1 MGVVGQSVARYCLTH
16 NIPIALLND
25 RPLTPEQQNF
35 LTQHGLTCVQGKG
48 AIEPFLATHDQILVS
63 AGIDLRPYQQYAHK
77 FIGELDLFAQ
87 EWHKPFIAITG
98 TVGKTTVTHVLG
110 AVINHLGEPALR
122 SSATSGVVK
131 AVIGG
136 NIGIG
141 LCDLLETATDAQSA
155 ILEVSSFQLE
165 LSKNFAADLAI
176 WTNFSPNHL
185 DRHGT
190 LEAYRDA
197 KNKIITVQRAGQK
210 ALVPAALAGQIK
222 KGAGEIFYFSD
233 TTPLVDELRSAG
245 SDPLFYFDNNEFR
258 CHYQKSSAIIA
269 TITQAP
275 QTILRQN
282 WLIIASALHLL
293 GLTEHI
299 NEAAAY
305 IDTIAK
311 PEHRLE
317 FIGTINGKF
326 FYNDSKSTTPTAT
339 SAALEQFKDKSVT
352 LILGGISKGV
362 DRTPFM
368 QSLPKHISHV
378 ICFGSEAN
386 ELAAACSLPH
396 VTTCATLEQVVKIA
410 HEKSAPGEIILF
422 SPAGASYDLF
432 ANYIERGN
440 LFKRLIFSEKLTF

>member
-1 MGVVGQSVARYCLTH
+1 MKSLGIWGLGVVGQSVARYCLTH
-16 NIPIALLND
+16 NIPVALLND
-25 RPLTPEQQNF
+25 RSLTPEQQEF
-35 LTQHGLTCVQGKG
+35 LTQHGLTCAQGKE
-48 AIEPFLATHDQILVS
+48 AIEPFLAAHDKILVS
-63 AGIDLRPYQQYAHK
+63 AGIDLRSYQHYAHK

-110 AVINHLGEPALR
+110 TVLQHLGQ
-122 SSATSGVVK
+122 K

-136 NIGIG
+136 NIGVG
-141 LCDLLETATDAQSA
+141 LCDLLETAQDAQSA
-155 ILEVSSFQLE
+155 VLEVSSFQLE
-165 LSKNFAADLAI
+165 LSKSFAADLAI

-190 LEAYRDA
+190 LEAYQDA
-197 KNKIITVQRAGQK
+197 KNKIITMQRAGQK
-210 ALVPAALAGQIK
+210 ALVPISLIDQIEKSAGDL
-222 KGAGEIFYFSD
+222 FYFSD
-233 TTPLVDELRSAG
+233 SIPSQDFDAPSPV
-245 SDPLFYFDNNEFR
+245 FYFDNNQLR
-258 CHYQKSSAIIA
+258 CRYQKSCEIIA
-269 TITQAP
+269 TIAQSP

-299 NEAAAY
+299 NEIAAY

-317 FIGTINGKF
+317 FIGTINGKL

-339 SAALEQFKDKSVT
+339 NAALEQFKDKSVT

-368 QSLPKHISHV
+368 QSLPQHISHV
-378 ICFGSEAN
+378 ICFGSEAKD
-386 ELAAACSLPH
+386 LAAACSLPN
-396 VTTCATLEQVVKIA
+396 VTTCETLEQVVKIA
-410 HEKSAPGEIILF
+410 HEKSGPGEIILF

-432 ANYIERGN
+432 ANYVERGN
-440 LFKRLIFSEKLTF
+440 LFKKLVGI